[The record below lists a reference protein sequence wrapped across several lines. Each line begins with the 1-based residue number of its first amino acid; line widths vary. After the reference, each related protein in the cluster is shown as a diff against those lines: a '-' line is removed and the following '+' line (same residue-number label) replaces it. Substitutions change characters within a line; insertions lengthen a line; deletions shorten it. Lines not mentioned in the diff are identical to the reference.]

1 MPHGRAHSLALSS
14 GGAVFAFGRASS
26 GQCGL
31 GASGAN
37 APNVLRPT
45 RVAALAALPA
55 REVRARGDA
64 SAALVSAEAGSA
76 YQWGVVGESPP
87 VALPR
92 IAAAEAAAL

>member
-1 MPHGRAHSLALSS
+1 MVPLGRLEPEFYS
-14 GGAVFAFGRASS
+14 RASRR
-26 GQCGL
+26 L
-31 GASGAN
+31 G
-37 APNVLRPT
+37 LRPSPP
-45 RVAALAALPA
+45 ADAL
-55 REVRARGDA
+55 RELAFQNGDA